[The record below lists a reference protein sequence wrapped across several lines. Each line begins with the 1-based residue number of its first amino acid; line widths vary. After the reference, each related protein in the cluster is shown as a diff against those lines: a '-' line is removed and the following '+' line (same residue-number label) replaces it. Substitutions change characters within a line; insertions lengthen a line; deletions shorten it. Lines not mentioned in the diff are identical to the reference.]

1 MVPAI
6 FVLGDSFVDVGNNN
20 YLPLTLARADFPH
33 NGIDFPGRNAT
44 GRFSNGKNAVDWL
57 AEKVG
62 LPSPPPYL
70 SIDSNSRT
78 SYLCG
83 VNFASGGASILNET
97 TDPQNTQSIALWQ
110 QVDYY
115 LKVHEHLMKRLGSNG
130 AKKHLSKSL
139 FFIMIGSNDILRYSR
154 SSDPKKPTPKR
165 YVNQMTTLLKAKL
178 KVHDDTTDTD
188 A

>member
-1 MVPAI
+1 MSSEFVCTSMILFVFVIILQSSGSHGHMVPAI

-97 TDPQNTQSIALWQ
+97 TDPQNVRKTS
-110 QVDYY
+110 
-115 LKVHEHLMKRLGSNG
+115 S
-130 AKKHLSKSL
+130 
-139 FFIMIGSNDILRYSR
+139 MIDLTIE
-154 SSDPKKPTPKR
+154 
-165 YVNQMTTLLKAKL
+165 
-178 KVHDDTTDTD
+178 
-188 A
+188 